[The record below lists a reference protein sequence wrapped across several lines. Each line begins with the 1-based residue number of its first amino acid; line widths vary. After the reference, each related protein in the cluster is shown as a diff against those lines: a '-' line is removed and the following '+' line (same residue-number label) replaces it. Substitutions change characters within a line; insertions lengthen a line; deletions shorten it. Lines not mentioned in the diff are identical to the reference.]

1 MRLKTA
7 EAAEALDASRRD
19 LGTQRDVLA
28 AEGAAVAVRLEGL
41 RADVEAVMRRERG
54 AQQLWR
60 ERADELASI

>member
-19 LGTQRDVLA
+19 LGTQRDVLV